1 MDERKLFPLRGSAQA
16 IEMAYFGK
24 GNPRKS
30 KLFSL
35 IDFARAWPDF
45 AQFGQIWIRF
55 GGTELDAEM

>member
-1 MDERKLFPLRGSAQA
+1 MEREKFFRSRGSAQA
-16 IEMAYFGK
+16 IEMVYFGK